1 MRTNVHAHTETGAS
15 RPGYIS
21 INQEES
27 GACFVAVRNRGGK
40 TTASIEMNP
49 DQLEAM
55 ARDILKHL
63 GVNITPA
70 PAPVKAKGK

>member
-21 INQEES
+21 INQEED
-27 GACFVAVRNRGGK
+27 GACYVAVRNRGGK
-40 TTASIEMNP
+40 ITASIEMNR

-55 ARDILKHL
+55 ARDIFKHL
-63 GVNITPA
+63 GVNIA
-70 PAPVKAKGK
+70 PTPVKAKGK